1 MKRGWCEYAAE
12 SDLRSPLLSPLWAK
26 DLSRLPPTIILSA
39 EYDSLRD
46 EAEEYARKLRVAGV
60 ELTLKRYDGAIHG
73 FFQMAS
79 IFSLGRRALEEVA
92 SYICQQI
99 SVAGSPKGSAPE

>member
-26 DLSRLPPTIILSA
+26 DLSGLPPAFILSA

-46 EAEEYARKLRVAGV
+46 EAEEYARKLRGAGV
-60 ELTLKRYDGAIHG
+60 EVTLKRYDGAIHG
-73 FFQMAS
+73 FLQMAGVL
-79 IFSLGRRALEEVA
+79 SLGRRALDEVSNDIRRRTA
-92 SYICQQI
+92 LCGVPTDSI
-99 SVAGSPKGSAPE
+99 PE